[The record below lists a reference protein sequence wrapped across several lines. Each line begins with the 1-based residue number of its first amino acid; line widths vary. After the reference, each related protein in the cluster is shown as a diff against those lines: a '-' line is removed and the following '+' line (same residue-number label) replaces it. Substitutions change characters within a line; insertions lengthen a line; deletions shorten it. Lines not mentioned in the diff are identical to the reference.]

1 MKTRKRKKRNNQQY
15 SRKKHRNKP
24 TTVYHK
30 KNSKKYKNRR
40 KETKKHRLRNIKDN
54 IHTRKKNKF
63 RPIKKRK
70 RQHDDTGRGWGLVPE
85 YLVPLTPP
93 VRRGVEP
100 IDEEPVIIHHAD
112 AEVSPLD
119 GTKEYRNRLEEY
131 YNNDLRN
138 SIIRWKRSKLSEYI
152 NMYDD
157 PAEIEWVIIN
167 EPSQN
172 NYLHYLLDEMH
183 ENISDKPRSGWVI
196 SDSEKAKLG
205 KEAKDILG
213 KTDLGTT
220 ERENFWIDPRVLGKK
235 WLGLFRSVTPMDEI
249 KHMEVPEM

>member
-1 MKTRKRKKRNNQQY
+1 MKTRKRKKRSYQQY

-24 TTVYHK
+24 TTVQYK
-30 KNSKKYKNRR
+30 RTSKKKKNRR
-40 KETKKHRLRNIKDN
+40 QKTKKRRLRNIKDTV
-54 IHTRKKNKF
+54 HTRKKNKF
-63 RPIKKRK
+63 RPMKRRR
-70 RQHDDTGRGWGLVPE
+70 RQDNDIGRGWGLVPE
-85 YLVPLTPP
+85 YLVPLSPP
-93 VRRGVEP
+93 VSRRVDP

-119 GTKEYRNRLEEY
+119 GVKEYRDRLEEY
-131 YNNDLRN
+131 FNNDLKN
-138 SIIRWKRSKLSEYI
+138 SMIRWKRSKLSEYI

-172 NYLHYLLDEMH
+172 NYLQYLLDEMH

-196 SDSEKAKLG
+196 SDSDEAKLG

-213 KTDLGTT
+213 KTELGTT
-220 ERENFWIDPRVLGKK
+220 EGYNFWVDPRVLGEK
-235 WLGLFRSVTPMDEI
+235 WQGLFRSVSPMDEI